1 MYYIM
6 VGVIV
11 LLVFVLFMKALGSI
25 IKGIITTAFVAVVL
39 GFIIIMA
46 KSLGG
51 PIDVFGMYKIDK
63 MQITKY
69 TR

>member
-1 MYYIM
+1 
-6 VGVIV
+6 
-11 LLVFVLFMKALGSI
+11 MKALGSV
-25 IKGIITTAFVAVVL
+25 IKGIITTAFVVAVF

-51 PIDVFGMYKIDK
+51 PIEIFGMYKIDN

-69 TR
+69 SR

>member
-1 MYYIM
+1 MYYII
-6 VGVIV
+6 VAVIS
-11 LLVFVLFMKALGSI
+11 LLIFILFMKALGSV
-25 IKGIITTAFVAVVL
+25 IKGIITTAFVIAVF

-46 KSLGG
+46 KSLGE
-51 PIDVFGMYKIDK
+51 PIEIFGMYKIDK